1 MKNKQCF
8 CGEEAIVDAMSPQGE
23 VIGGRCLACFTDYPL
38 VEQPQK
44 AEPLPLE
51 EIKKLY
57 NKQTGSPAGHQC
69 RNPRCGEFA
78 VYPVIR
84 ADGTYEGGLCENCG
98 ARY

>member
-44 AEPLPLE
+44 AA
-51 EIKKLY
+51 I
-57 NKQTGSPAGHQC
+57 T
-69 RNPRCGEFA
+69 
-78 VYPVIR
+78 
-84 ADGTYEGGLCENCG
+84 
-98 ARY
+98 ARWC